1 MARITLVNVLRVVWV
16 VAILW
21 YELAVFSYEVSKCP
35 WPQVSVREMLVAL
48 LRLSLTRT
56 DIL

>member
-1 MARITLVNVLRVVWV
+1 MARITLVNVVRVVWV
-16 VAILW
+16 AAVLW

-48 LRLSLTRT
+48 IRLSLTRI